1 MAMFSGHIL
10 NGTTE
15 ILVGLYWLYNLLWR
29 FLLGRREEE
38 LLRDGHGRKFRS
50 ALAFPSRWCPSFPV
64 VPTLMCCV
72 LTIGFI
78 VEIQQRGTCNQ
89 TGLVDQHFYQL
100 NNKGMLPIQQFY
112 EQVEKNKMLH
122 PHQPEVEHHHH
133 HHGRRNAE
141 KVEMNKIQS
150 HHNAENATMNTKMH
164 KASLL
169 TTTVEIKKSGGNTI
183 VEVHQHHGDNTR
195 KVAHQHHGDN
205 TAMNTTKNTTMTN
218 ATLPTAT
225 MENEESGCEGGI
237 DNMLAEHLTAFF
249 SFWMVAF
256 YITVAFYYPNLMP
269 DGEYFI
275 FMLSLLM
282 NAVLLS
288 GHNHGAGELETHMH
302 KFLFYNWLMVG
313 AATMLE
319 MKFRENPTIAFIR
332 PIFIIIQGAWMNTI
346 AYSLYSENPNLI
358 WHHEHSSVM
367 VANVVYGGHLVS
379 GILVLFGMYAIV
391 YSQVRRMTSLKVT
404 NALDLEY
411 GFQLPEKEPIKYQ
424 ELFSSDT
431 GVF

>member
-1 MAMFSGHIL
+1 
-10 NGTTE
+10 
-15 ILVGLYWLYNLLWR
+15 
-29 FLLGRREEE
+29 
-38 LLRDGHGRKFRS
+38 
-50 ALAFPSRWCPSFPV
+50 
-64 VPTLMCCV
+64 
-72 LTIGFI
+72 
-78 VEIQQRGTCNQ
+78 
-89 TGLVDQHFYQL
+89 
-100 NNKGMLPIQQFY
+100 MLPIQQFY

-225 MENEESGCEGGI
+225 MENEESGCEGGV

-256 YITVAFYYPNLMP
+256 YITVAFY
-269 DGEYFI
+269 
-275 FMLSLLM
+275 
-282 NAVLLS
+282 
-288 GHNHGAGELETHMH
+288 
-302 KFLFYNWLMVG
+302 
-313 AATMLE
+313 
-319 MKFRENPTIAFIR
+319 
-332 PIFIIIQGAWMNTI
+332 
-346 AYSLYSENPNLI
+346 
-358 WHHEHSSVM
+358 
-367 VANVVYGGHLVS
+367 
-379 GILVLFGMYAIV
+379 
-391 YSQVRRMTSLKVT
+391 
-404 NALDLEY
+404 
-411 GFQLPEKEPIKYQ
+411 
-424 ELFSSDT
+424 
-431 GVF
+431 